1 MLILMKT
8 VGHVLLMQLA
18 MLDRLEET
26 MLQLFLKQN
35 VLCNG
40 LHQVSKIGLDIRRG
54 FGGKVGL

>member
-26 MLQLFLKQN
+26 MLQLVLKQN
-35 VLCNG
+35 VLRNG
-40 LHQVSKIGLDIRRG
+40 LHQFSKIGLDIRRG
-54 FGGKVGL
+54 FGGKVGS

>member
-40 LHQVSKIGLDIRRG
+40 LHQFSK
-54 FGGKVGL
+54 K